1 MKVILQQ
8 EVKKLGKKGDIIE
21 VSEGY
26 ARNYL
31 LPQKLALPATATNVN
46 TATQQKEAE
55 IRKTK
60 RLLDEARLHAS
71 QLAKLSVKLPVKL
84 GEGGKLFGSVTSKD
98 IADALQ
104 AQHGVEMDKRKIE
117 LKDAIKSLGTFT
129 VTIKLHPEV
138 STQIEVQVI
147 ADH

>member
-31 LPQKLALPATATNVN
+31 LPQKLAIPATAGNVN

-60 RLLDEARLHAS
+60 RLLDEARLHAA
-71 QLAKLSVKLPVKL
+71 QLAKLTVQVAVKT
-84 GEGGKLFGSVTSKD
+84 GEGGRLFGSVTSKD

-104 AQHGVEMDKRKIE
+104 AQHGVELDKRKIE
-117 LKDAIKSLGTFT
+117 LKDTIKSLGTYPVT
-129 VTIKLHPEV
+129 VKVHPEV
-138 STQIEVQVI
+138 STQIQVQVT
-147 ADH
+147 AG

>member
-31 LPQKLALPATATNVN
+31 LPQKLAIPATANN
-46 TATQQKEAE
+46 INIAKMQKAAE
-55 IRKTK
+55 ERKK
-60 RLLDEARLHAS
+60 ERALEE
-71 QLAKLSVKLPVKL
+71 AKLLAAQMAKIAITIPVKM
-84 GEGGKLFGSVTSKD
+84 GEGGRLFGSVTAKD
-98 IADALQ
+98 IAEAIMKEHNLDI
-104 AQHGVEMDKRKIE
+104 DKRKIE

-129 VTIKLHPEV
+129 VPIKLHPEV
-138 STQIEVQVI
+138 TTEIQVTVK
-147 ADH
+147 AE